1 MTQLEKYKFKNEP
14 IRILEFFSGVGMQR
28 MAFDKLGVNYESVG
42 TSEIDIPAILSY
54 AAIHDG
60 LLESDETFEYPTKE
74 EMLNYLSERNIGLD
88 FKTGKLKLPK
98 NLDKIKQLY
107 RATILSKCFGD
118 ISKVN
123 PNDLPDFD
131 FMTYSFPCFIEG
143 TLVLTSNGYK
153 PIEDITENDYV
164 LTHTNTYQK
173 VVKPMVNE
181 ANHIY
186 KLSTMASEDLFVTE
200 EHPFYVRKRERKW
213 NNERRSYDRVF
224 HKPEWIKAKDL
235 DKSYYVGCAI
245 NQKSELP
252 KWDGVEFNGA
262 WGHKVQ
268 KNELCDLFEKNEFW
282 WLVGRFIGDGW
293 TRDYKTDKFHSEQ
306 VVICCGK
313 HKKDEIVEV
322 LDRLPFNYSVVEERT
337 VYKFHIVN
345 KELTR
350 FLYQFGKGASNKH
363 LTSDVINLPVDLLES
378 FLEGYISSDGY
389 ITEDGLIK
397 ISSVSQ
403 KLIYDTAQCIM
414 KVYKRPV
421 SVYLTKRKPTCVIE
435 GRTVNQKDTYTV
447 TFKKVKN
454 KQDKAF
460 YEDGYVWC
468 PINNIEK
475 LDYNGLVYNM
485 EVENDN
491 SYVVQN
497 IIVHNCTDISVAGRK
512 DGVIRGQTRSGLLY
526 ECEKVIECKRPKYL
540 LLENVKNLVGKQ
552 FKPQFDEWLEY
563 LETLGYTNY
572 WKVLNSKSF
581 GVPQNRERVF
591 VLSILG
597 EHDPYEFHSGFEL
610 DIRLKDILEFNVD
623 EKYYLSK
630 EVQDRFKPNDKFKD
644 MSGNIVG
651 TTAPDFRTIGQR
663 DLCYQEN
670 GIMGTLV
677 ATDYKQPKQIIELTQ
692 IGTLGGKHEQS
703 SRIYSE
709 EGIVPTL
716 MAGSRKSCTGGYIS
730 PKIAVERIG
739 GCFDTDTSTH
749 QAGSVYDKNGL
760 SPTLDTM
767 QGGYRQPCITVV
779 GELNCDGWHDIEKRV
794 HSTDGLGV
802 CIETRNRAK
811 YIENSE
817 PLICASRGRNVEN
830 PSDRTPG
837 THTEQRLEINYSGTS
852 NTLTTVQKDNYVL
865 EPNVLRVEHND
876 IIDKQC
882 ENNVNIIIGSTQ
894 KNAYVGNGEMS
905 PTLTSA
911 MGTGGGHIPMIG
923 NIPNFRIRKLT
934 PKECWR
940 LMGIDDECFDKAE
953 QVNSN
958 SQLYKQA
965 GNGIVVN
972 VLYYIFKELFKDNI
986 VDCKES

>member
-1 MTQLEKYKFKNEP
+1 MTQLEKYKFNNEP
-14 IRILEFFSGVGMQR
+14 IRVLEFFSGVGMQR

-107 RATILSKCFGD
+107 RAVIVSKCFGD

-131 FMTYSFPCFIEG
+131 FMTYSSPC
-143 TLVLTSNGYK
+143 
-153 PIEDITENDYV
+153 
-164 LTHTNTYQK
+164 
-173 VVKPMVNE
+173 
-181 ANHIY
+181 
-186 KLSTMASEDLFVTE
+186 
-200 EHPFYVRKRERKW
+200 
-213 NNERRSYDRVF
+213 
-224 HKPEWIKAKDL
+224 
-235 DKSYYVGCAI
+235 
-245 NQKSELP
+245 
-252 KWDGVEFNGA
+252 
-262 WGHKVQ
+262 
-268 KNELCDLFEKNEFW
+268 
-282 WLVGRFIGDGW
+282 
-293 TRDYKTDKFHSEQ
+293 
-306 VVICCGK
+306 
-313 HKKDEIVEV
+313 
-322 LDRLPFNYSVVEERT
+322 
-337 VYKFHIVN
+337 
-345 KELTR
+345 
-350 FLYQFGKGASNKH
+350 
-363 LTSDVINLPVDLLES
+363 
-378 FLEGYISSDGY
+378 
-389 ITEDGLIK
+389 
-397 ISSVSQ
+397 
-403 KLIYDTAQCIM
+403 
-414 KVYKRPV
+414 
-421 SVYLTKRKPTCVIE
+421 
-435 GRTVNQKDTYTV
+435 
-447 TFKKVKN
+447 
-454 KQDKAF
+454 QDF
-460 YEDGYVWC
+460 
-468 PINNIEK
+468 
-475 LDYNGLVYNM
+475 
-485 EVENDN
+485 
-491 SYVVQN
+491 
-497 IIVHNCTDISVAGRK
+497 SVAGK
-512 DGVIRGQTRSGLLY
+512 QQGAIRGQTRSGLLY

-670 GIMGTLV
+670 SVMGTLV
-677 ATDYKQPKQIIELTQ
+677 ATDYKQPKQI
-692 IGTLGGKHEQS
+692 
-703 SRIYSE
+703 
-709 EGIVPTL
+709 
-716 MAGSRKSCTGGYIS
+716 
-730 PKIAVERIG
+730 VERIDSSNKPYFVDRQG
-739 GCFDTDTSTH
+739 RVQEFDLKENYIQWDTSKK
-749 QAGSVYDKNGL
+749 QYNSQQDRAFYDEKL
-760 SPTLDTM
+760 SGTIATNAM
-767 QGGYRQPCITVV
+767 ANV
-779 GELNCDGWHDIEKRV
+779 
-794 HSTDGLGV
+794 
-802 CIETRNRAK
+802 
-811 YIENSE
+811 IENSE

-830 PSDRTPG
+830 PSDRTSG

-865 EPNVLRVEHND
+865 EPNVLRAEHND
-876 IIDKQC
+876 TIDKQC

>member
-1 MTQLEKYKFKNEP
+1 MTQLEKYKFNNEP

-118 ISKVN
+118 ISKIS
-123 PNDLPDFD
+123 PSDLPDFD
-131 FMTYSFPCFIEG
+131 FMTYSFPC
-143 TLVLTSNGYK
+143 
-153 PIEDITENDYV
+153 
-164 LTHTNTYQK
+164 
-173 VVKPMVNE
+173 
-181 ANHIY
+181 
-186 KLSTMASEDLFVTE
+186 
-200 EHPFYVRKRERKW
+200 
-213 NNERRSYDRVF
+213 
-224 HKPEWIKAKDL
+224 
-235 DKSYYVGCAI
+235 
-245 NQKSELP
+245 
-252 KWDGVEFNGA
+252 
-262 WGHKVQ
+262 
-268 KNELCDLFEKNEFW
+268 
-282 WLVGRFIGDGW
+282 
-293 TRDYKTDKFHSEQ
+293 TD
-306 VVICCGK
+306 V
-313 HKKDEIVEV
+313 
-322 LDRLPFNYSVVEERT
+322 
-337 VYKFHIVN
+337 
-345 KELTR
+345 
-350 FLYQFGKGASNKH
+350 
-363 LTSDVINLPVDLLES
+363 
-378 FLEGYISSDGY
+378 
-389 ITEDGLIK
+389 
-397 ISSVSQ
+397 
-403 KLIYDTAQCIM
+403 
-414 KVYKRPV
+414 
-421 SVYLTKRKPTCVIE
+421 
-435 GRTVNQKDTYTV
+435 
-447 TFKKVKN
+447 
-454 KQDKAF
+454 
-460 YEDGYVWC
+460 
-468 PINNIEK
+468 
-475 LDYNGLVYNM
+475 
-485 EVENDN
+485 
-491 SYVVQN
+491 
-497 IIVHNCTDISVAGRK
+497 SVAGRK
-512 DGVIRGQTRSGLLY
+512 NGVIKGQTRSGLLY

-670 GIMGTLV
+670 SVMGTLV
-677 ATDYKQPKQIIELTQ
+677 ATDYKQPKQI
-692 IGTLGGKHEQS
+692 
-703 SRIYSE
+703 
-709 EGIVPTL
+709 
-716 MAGSRKSCTGGYIS
+716 
-730 PKIAVERIG
+730 VERIDSSNKPYFVDRQG
-739 GCFDTDTSTH
+739 RIQEFDLKENYIQWDTSKK
-749 QAGSVYDKNGL
+749 QYNSQQDRAFYDEKL
-760 SPTLDTM
+760 SGTIATNAM
-767 QGGYRQPCITVV
+767 ANV
-779 GELNCDGWHDIEKRV
+779 
-794 HSTDGLGV
+794 
-802 CIETRNRAK
+802 
-811 YIENSE
+811 IENSE

-876 IIDKQC
+876 TIDKQC

-905 PTLTSA
+905 PILTSV

-986 VDCKES
+986 VDCKEL

>member
-1 MTQLEKYKFKNEP
+1 MTQLEKYKFNNEP
-14 IRILEFFSGVGMQR
+14 IRVLEFFSGVGMQR

-118 ISKVN
+118 ISKIS
-123 PNDLPDFD
+123 PSDLPDFD
-131 FMTYSFPCFIEG
+131 FMTYSFPC
-143 TLVLTSNGYK
+143 
-153 PIEDITENDYV
+153 
-164 LTHTNTYQK
+164 
-173 VVKPMVNE
+173 
-181 ANHIY
+181 
-186 KLSTMASEDLFVTE
+186 
-200 EHPFYVRKRERKW
+200 
-213 NNERRSYDRVF
+213 
-224 HKPEWIKAKDL
+224 
-235 DKSYYVGCAI
+235 
-245 NQKSELP
+245 
-252 KWDGVEFNGA
+252 
-262 WGHKVQ
+262 
-268 KNELCDLFEKNEFW
+268 
-282 WLVGRFIGDGW
+282 
-293 TRDYKTDKFHSEQ
+293 
-306 VVICCGK
+306 
-313 HKKDEIVEV
+313 
-322 LDRLPFNYSVVEERT
+322 
-337 VYKFHIVN
+337 
-345 KELTR
+345 
-350 FLYQFGKGASNKH
+350 
-363 LTSDVINLPVDLLES
+363 
-378 FLEGYISSDGY
+378 
-389 ITEDGLIK
+389 
-397 ISSVSQ
+397 
-403 KLIYDTAQCIM
+403 
-414 KVYKRPV
+414 
-421 SVYLTKRKPTCVIE
+421 
-435 GRTVNQKDTYTV
+435 
-447 TFKKVKN
+447 
-454 KQDKAF
+454 
-460 YEDGYVWC
+460 
-468 PINNIEK
+468 
-475 LDYNGLVYNM
+475 
-485 EVENDN
+485 
-491 SYVVQN
+491 
-497 IIVHNCTDISVAGRK
+497 TDISVAGRK
-512 DGVIRGQTRSGLLY
+512 DGVIKGQTRSGLLY

-670 GIMGTLV
+670 SVMGTLV
-677 ATDYKQPKQIIELTQ
+677 ATDYKQPKQI
-692 IGTLGGKHEQS
+692 
-703 SRIYSE
+703 
-709 EGIVPTL
+709 
-716 MAGSRKSCTGGYIS
+716 
-730 PKIAVERIG
+730 VERIDSSNKPYFVDRQG
-739 GCFDTDTSTH
+739 RIQEFDLKENYIQWDTSKK
-749 QAGSVYDKNGL
+749 QYNSQQDRAFYDEKL
-760 SPTLDTM
+760 SGTIATNAM
-767 QGGYRQPCITVV
+767 ANV
-779 GELNCDGWHDIEKRV
+779 
-794 HSTDGLGV
+794 
-802 CIETRNRAK
+802 
-811 YIENSE
+811 IENSE

-876 IIDKQC
+876 TIDKQC

-923 NIPNFRIRKLT
+923 YIPNFRIRKLT

-986 VDCKES
+986 VNCKES

>member
-118 ISKVN
+118 ISKIN
-123 PNDLPDFD
+123 PSDLPDFD
-131 FMTYSFPCFIEG
+131 FMTYSFPC
-143 TLVLTSNGYK
+143 
-153 PIEDITENDYV
+153 
-164 LTHTNTYQK
+164 
-173 VVKPMVNE
+173 
-181 ANHIY
+181 
-186 KLSTMASEDLFVTE
+186 
-200 EHPFYVRKRERKW
+200 
-213 NNERRSYDRVF
+213 
-224 HKPEWIKAKDL
+224 
-235 DKSYYVGCAI
+235 
-245 NQKSELP
+245 
-252 KWDGVEFNGA
+252 
-262 WGHKVQ
+262 
-268 KNELCDLFEKNEFW
+268 
-282 WLVGRFIGDGW
+282 
-293 TRDYKTDKFHSEQ
+293 
-306 VVICCGK
+306 
-313 HKKDEIVEV
+313 
-322 LDRLPFNYSVVEERT
+322 
-337 VYKFHIVN
+337 
-345 KELTR
+345 
-350 FLYQFGKGASNKH
+350 
-363 LTSDVINLPVDLLES
+363 
-378 FLEGYISSDGY
+378 
-389 ITEDGLIK
+389 
-397 ISSVSQ
+397 
-403 KLIYDTAQCIM
+403 
-414 KVYKRPV
+414 
-421 SVYLTKRKPTCVIE
+421 
-435 GRTVNQKDTYTV
+435 
-447 TFKKVKN
+447 
-454 KQDKAF
+454 
-460 YEDGYVWC
+460 
-468 PINNIEK
+468 
-475 LDYNGLVYNM
+475 
-485 EVENDN
+485 
-491 SYVVQN
+491 
-497 IIVHNCTDISVAGRK
+497 TDISVAGRK
-512 DGVIRGQTRSGLLY
+512 DGVIKGQTRSGLLY

-610 DIRLKDILEFNVD
+610 DIRLKDILESEVD

-670 GIMGTLV
+670 SIMGTLV
-677 ATDYKQPKQIIELTQ
+677 ATDYKQPKQVVLQTSDNSNKPYFVDRQGRVQEFDL
-692 IGTLGGKHEQS
+692 KEN
-703 SRIYSE
+703 
-709 EGIVPTL
+709 
-716 MAGSRKSCTGGYIS
+716 YIQW
-730 PKIAVERIG
+730 
-739 GCFDTDTSTH
+739 DTSKK
-749 QAGSVYDKNGL
+749 QYNSQQDRAFYDEKL
-760 SPTLDTM
+760 SGTIATNAM
-767 QGGYRQPCITVV
+767 ANV
-779 GELNCDGWHDIEKRV
+779 
-794 HSTDGLGV
+794 
-802 CIETRNRAK
+802 
-811 YIENSE
+811 IENSE

-830 PSDRTPG
+830 PSDRTAG
-837 THTEQRLEINYSGTS
+837 IKLEQRLEINYSGTS
-852 NTLTTVQKDNYVL
+852 NTITTVQKDNYVL
-865 EPNVLRVEHND
+865 EPNVLRAEYDD
-876 IIDKQC
+876 IISEQC
-882 ENNVNIIIGSTQ
+882 ENNVNIVIGSTQ

-940 LMGIDDECFDKAE
+940 LMGIDDECFDKAQ

-965 GNGIVVN
+965 GNGIVVD
-972 VLYYIFKELFKDNI
+972 VLYYIFKQLFKDNI
-986 VDCKES
+986 VE

>member
-1 MTQLEKYKFKNEP
+1 MTQLEKYKFNNEP
-14 IRILEFFSGVGMQR
+14 IRVLEFFSGIGMQR

-118 ISKVN
+118 ISQIN

-224 HKPEWIKAKDL
+224 HKPEWIKTKDL

-293 TRDYKTDKFHSEQ
+293 TRDYKTDKFHSER

-322 LDRLPFNYSVVEERT
+322 LDQLPFNYSVVEERT

-350 FLYQFGKGASNKH
+350 FLYQFGKGASNKR

-497 IIVHNCTDISVAGRK
+497 IIVHNCTDISVAGK
-512 DGVIRGQTRSGLLY
+512 QDGVIKWQTRSGLLY
-526 ECEKVIECKRPKYL
+526 ECEKVIEYKRPKYL

-552 FKPQFDEWLEY
+552 FKTQFDEWLEY
-563 LETLGYTNY
+563 LESLGYTNY
-572 WKVLNSKSF
+572 WKVLNSKDF

-610 DIRLKDILEFNVD
+610 NIRLKDILESEVD

-630 EVQDRFKPNDKFKD
+630 EVQDRFKSNKGNQVIEKLMKTNQIDDDLVTCDLSINDPKVKD
-644 MSGNIVG
+644 VSNCITARQDRGISNQKSVG
-651 TTAPDFRTIGQR
+651 CG
-663 DLCYQEN
+663 
-670 GIMGTLV
+670 V
-677 ATDYKQPKQIIELTQ
+677 
-692 IGTLGGKHEQS
+692 
-703 SRIYSE
+703 
-709 EGIVPTL
+709 
-716 MAGSRKSCTGGYIS
+716 
-730 PKIAVERIG
+730 VERIEHDSNKLQILG
-739 GCFDTDTSTH
+739 GIGDKKWGENSYP
-749 QAGSVYDKNGL
+749 QGRRVYSIDGVACTQTANG
-760 SPTLDTM
+760 
-767 QGGYRQPCITVV
+767 G
-779 GELNCDGWHDIEKRV
+779 
-794 HSTDGLGV
+794 GLGSNTGLYK
-802 CIETRNRAK
+802 IN
-811 YIENSE
+811 NSE
-817 PLICASRGRNVEN
+817 PLICASRGRNPEN
-830 PSDRTPG
+830 PSDRTAG
-837 THTEQRLEINYSGTS
+837 IHLEQRLEINYSGTS
-852 NTLTTVQKDNYVL
+852 NTITTVQKDNYL
-865 EPNVLRVEHND
+865 FQPD
-876 IIDKQC
+876 
-882 ENNVNIIIGSTQ
+882 
-894 KNAYVGNGEMS
+894 
-905 PTLTSA
+905 
-911 MGTGGGHIPMIG
+911 
-923 NIPNFRIRKLT
+923 FRIRKLT

-940 LMGIDDECFDKAE
+940 LMGIDDECFDKAQ

-965 GNGIVVN
+965 GNGIVVD

>member
-1 MTQLEKYKFKNEP
+1 MTQLEKYKFNNEP
-14 IRILEFFSGVGMQR
+14 IRVLEFFSGVGMQR

-224 HKPEWIKAKDL
+224 HKPEWIKTKDL

-322 LDRLPFNYSVVEERT
+322 LDQLPFNYSVVEERT

-350 FLYQFGKGASNKH
+350 FLYQFGKGASNKR

-512 DGVIRGQTRSGLLY
+512 DGVIKGQTRSGLLY

-563 LETLGYTNY
+563 LESLGYSNY
-572 WKVLNSKSF
+572 WKVLNSRDF

-597 EHDPYEFHSGFEL
+597 EHDPYEFHNGFEL
-610 DIRLKDILEFNVD
+610 NIRLKDILESEVD

-670 GIMGTLV
+670 SIMGTLV
-677 ATDYKQPKQIIELTQ
+677 ATDYKQPKQVVLQTSDNSNKPYFVDRQGRVQEFDL
-692 IGTLGGKHEQS
+692 KEN
-703 SRIYSE
+703 
-709 EGIVPTL
+709 
-716 MAGSRKSCTGGYIS
+716 YIQW
-730 PKIAVERIG
+730 
-739 GCFDTDTSTH
+739 DTSKK
-749 QAGSVYDKNGL
+749 QYNSQQDRAFYDEKL
-760 SPTLDTM
+760 SGTIATNAM
-767 QGGYRQPCITVV
+767 ANV
-779 GELNCDGWHDIEKRV
+779 
-794 HSTDGLGV
+794 
-802 CIETRNRAK
+802 
-811 YIENSE
+811 IENSE
-817 PLICASRGRNVEN
+817 PLICASRGRNPEN
-830 PSDRTPG
+830 PSDRTAG
-837 THTEQRLEINYSGTS
+837 IKLEQRLEINYSGTS
-852 NTLTTVQKDNYVL
+852 NTITTVQKDNYVL
-865 EPNVLRVEHND
+865 EPNVLRAEYD
-876 IIDKQC
+876 DTISEQC
-882 ENNVNIIIGSTQ
+882 ENNVNIVIGSTQ
-894 KNAYVGNGEMS
+894 KNAYAGNGEMS

-934 PKECWR
+934 PRECWR
-940 LMGIDDECFDKAE
+940 LMGIDDECFDKAQ

-965 GNGIVVN
+965 GNGIVVD

-986 VDCKES
+986 VE

>member
-1 MTQLEKYKFKNEP
+1 MTQLEKYKFNNEP

-118 ISKVN
+118 ISKIS
-123 PNDLPDFD
+123 PSDLPDFD
-131 FMTYSFPCFIEG
+131 FMTYSFPC
-143 TLVLTSNGYK
+143 
-153 PIEDITENDYV
+153 
-164 LTHTNTYQK
+164 
-173 VVKPMVNE
+173 
-181 ANHIY
+181 
-186 KLSTMASEDLFVTE
+186 
-200 EHPFYVRKRERKW
+200 
-213 NNERRSYDRVF
+213 
-224 HKPEWIKAKDL
+224 
-235 DKSYYVGCAI
+235 
-245 NQKSELP
+245 
-252 KWDGVEFNGA
+252 
-262 WGHKVQ
+262 
-268 KNELCDLFEKNEFW
+268 
-282 WLVGRFIGDGW
+282 
-293 TRDYKTDKFHSEQ
+293 
-306 VVICCGK
+306 
-313 HKKDEIVEV
+313 
-322 LDRLPFNYSVVEERT
+322 
-337 VYKFHIVN
+337 
-345 KELTR
+345 
-350 FLYQFGKGASNKH
+350 
-363 LTSDVINLPVDLLES
+363 
-378 FLEGYISSDGY
+378 
-389 ITEDGLIK
+389 
-397 ISSVSQ
+397 
-403 KLIYDTAQCIM
+403 
-414 KVYKRPV
+414 
-421 SVYLTKRKPTCVIE
+421 
-435 GRTVNQKDTYTV
+435 
-447 TFKKVKN
+447 
-454 KQDKAF
+454 
-460 YEDGYVWC
+460 
-468 PINNIEK
+468 
-475 LDYNGLVYNM
+475 
-485 EVENDN
+485 
-491 SYVVQN
+491 
-497 IIVHNCTDISVAGRK
+497 TDISVAGRK
-512 DGVIRGQTRSGLLY
+512 DGVIKGQTRSGLLY

-670 GIMGTLV
+670 SVMGTLV
-677 ATDYKQPKQIIELTQ
+677 ATDYKQPKQI
-692 IGTLGGKHEQS
+692 
-703 SRIYSE
+703 
-709 EGIVPTL
+709 
-716 MAGSRKSCTGGYIS
+716 
-730 PKIAVERIG
+730 VERIDSSNKPYFVDRQG
-739 GCFDTDTSTH
+739 RIQEFDLKENYIQWDTSKK
-749 QAGSVYDKNGL
+749 QYNSQQDRAFYDEKL
-760 SPTLDTM
+760 SGTIATNAM
-767 QGGYRQPCITVV
+767 ANV
-779 GELNCDGWHDIEKRV
+779 
-794 HSTDGLGV
+794 
-802 CIETRNRAK
+802 
-811 YIENSE
+811 IENSE

-830 PSDRTPG
+830 PSDRTSG

-865 EPNVLRVEHND
+865 EPNVLRAERTEYGKA
-876 IIDKQC
+876 IRKQY
-882 ENNVNIIIGSTQ
+882 EKGEITEKIGNMREYNPRTDGVS
-894 KNAYVGNGEMS
+894 N
-905 PTLTSA
+905 TLT
-911 MGTGGGHIPMIG
+911 TVQKD
-923 NIPNFRIRKLT
+923 NYLFETNFRIRKLT

>member
-1 MTQLEKYKFKNEP
+1 MMGEKMTQLEKYKFKNEP

-118 ISKVN
+118 ISKIN
-123 PNDLPDFD
+123 PSDLPDFD
-131 FMTYSFPCFIEG
+131 FMTYSFPC
-143 TLVLTSNGYK
+143 
-153 PIEDITENDYV
+153 
-164 LTHTNTYQK
+164 
-173 VVKPMVNE
+173 
-181 ANHIY
+181 
-186 KLSTMASEDLFVTE
+186 
-200 EHPFYVRKRERKW
+200 
-213 NNERRSYDRVF
+213 
-224 HKPEWIKAKDL
+224 
-235 DKSYYVGCAI
+235 
-245 NQKSELP
+245 
-252 KWDGVEFNGA
+252 
-262 WGHKVQ
+262 
-268 KNELCDLFEKNEFW
+268 
-282 WLVGRFIGDGW
+282 
-293 TRDYKTDKFHSEQ
+293 
-306 VVICCGK
+306 
-313 HKKDEIVEV
+313 
-322 LDRLPFNYSVVEERT
+322 
-337 VYKFHIVN
+337 
-345 KELTR
+345 
-350 FLYQFGKGASNKH
+350 
-363 LTSDVINLPVDLLES
+363 
-378 FLEGYISSDGY
+378 
-389 ITEDGLIK
+389 
-397 ISSVSQ
+397 
-403 KLIYDTAQCIM
+403 
-414 KVYKRPV
+414 
-421 SVYLTKRKPTCVIE
+421 
-435 GRTVNQKDTYTV
+435 
-447 TFKKVKN
+447 
-454 KQDKAF
+454 
-460 YEDGYVWC
+460 
-468 PINNIEK
+468 
-475 LDYNGLVYNM
+475 
-485 EVENDN
+485 
-491 SYVVQN
+491 
-497 IIVHNCTDISVAGRK
+497 TDISVAGRK
-512 DGVIRGQTRSGLLY
+512 DGVIKGQTRSGLLY

-610 DIRLKDILEFNVD
+610 DIRLKDILESEVD

-670 GIMGTLV
+670 SIMGTLV
-677 ATDYKQPKQIIELTQ
+677 ATDYKQPKQVVLQTSDNSNKPYFVDRQGRVQEFDL
-692 IGTLGGKHEQS
+692 KEN
-703 SRIYSE
+703 
-709 EGIVPTL
+709 
-716 MAGSRKSCTGGYIS
+716 YIQW
-730 PKIAVERIG
+730 
-739 GCFDTDTSTH
+739 DTSKK
-749 QAGSVYDKNGL
+749 QYNSQQDRAFYDEKL
-760 SPTLDTM
+760 SGTIATNAM
-767 QGGYRQPCITVV
+767 ANV
-779 GELNCDGWHDIEKRV
+779 
-794 HSTDGLGV
+794 
-802 CIETRNRAK
+802 
-811 YIENSE
+811 IENSE

-830 PSDRTPG
+830 PSDRTAG
-837 THTEQRLEINYSGTS
+837 IKLEQRLEINYSGTS
-852 NTLTTVQKDNYVL
+852 NTITTVQKDNYVL
-865 EPNVLRVEHND
+865 EPNVLRAEYDD
-876 IIDKQC
+876 IISEQC
-882 ENNVNIIIGSTQ
+882 ENNVNIVIGSTQ

-940 LMGIDDECFDKAE
+940 LMGIDDECFDKAQ

-965 GNGIVVN
+965 GNGIVVD
-972 VLYYIFKELFKDNI
+972 VLYYIFKQLFKDNI
-986 VDCKES
+986 VE

>member
-1 MTQLEKYKFKNEP
+1 MTQLEKYKFNNEP

-131 FMTYSFPCFIEG
+131 FMTYSSPC
-143 TLVLTSNGYK
+143 
-153 PIEDITENDYV
+153 
-164 LTHTNTYQK
+164 
-173 VVKPMVNE
+173 
-181 ANHIY
+181 
-186 KLSTMASEDLFVTE
+186 
-200 EHPFYVRKRERKW
+200 
-213 NNERRSYDRVF
+213 
-224 HKPEWIKAKDL
+224 
-235 DKSYYVGCAI
+235 
-245 NQKSELP
+245 
-252 KWDGVEFNGA
+252 
-262 WGHKVQ
+262 
-268 KNELCDLFEKNEFW
+268 
-282 WLVGRFIGDGW
+282 
-293 TRDYKTDKFHSEQ
+293 
-306 VVICCGK
+306 
-313 HKKDEIVEV
+313 
-322 LDRLPFNYSVVEERT
+322 
-337 VYKFHIVN
+337 
-345 KELTR
+345 
-350 FLYQFGKGASNKH
+350 
-363 LTSDVINLPVDLLES
+363 
-378 FLEGYISSDGY
+378 
-389 ITEDGLIK
+389 
-397 ISSVSQ
+397 
-403 KLIYDTAQCIM
+403 
-414 KVYKRPV
+414 
-421 SVYLTKRKPTCVIE
+421 
-435 GRTVNQKDTYTV
+435 
-447 TFKKVKN
+447 
-454 KQDKAF
+454 QDF
-460 YEDGYVWC
+460 
-468 PINNIEK
+468 
-475 LDYNGLVYNM
+475 
-485 EVENDN
+485 
-491 SYVVQN
+491 
-497 IIVHNCTDISVAGRK
+497 SVAGK
-512 DGVIRGQTRSGLLY
+512 QQGAIRGQTRSGLLY

-597 EHDPYEFHSGFEL
+597 EHDPYEFHNGFEL

-760 SPTLDTM
+760 SPTLDAM
-767 QGGYRQPCITVV
+767 QGGYRQPCITVL
-779 GELNCDGWHDIEKRV
+779 GELDCNGRHDARQ
-794 HSTDGLGV
+794 
-802 CIETRNRAK
+802 
-811 YIENSE
+811 
-817 PLICASRGRNVEN
+817 
-830 PSDRTPG
+830 
-837 THTEQRLEINYSGTS
+837 TEYNK
-852 NTLTTVQKDNYVL
+852 TVR
-865 EPNVLRVEHND
+865 E
-876 IIDKQC
+876 QC
-882 ENNVNIIIGSTQ
+882 ENNINIVIGSTQ

>member
-1 MTQLEKYKFKNEP
+1 MTQLEKYKFNNEP
-14 IRILEFFSGVGMQR
+14 IRVLEFFSGVGMQR

-107 RATILSKCFGD
+107 RAVIVSKCFGD

-131 FMTYSFPCFIEG
+131 FMTYSSPC
-143 TLVLTSNGYK
+143 
-153 PIEDITENDYV
+153 
-164 LTHTNTYQK
+164 
-173 VVKPMVNE
+173 
-181 ANHIY
+181 
-186 KLSTMASEDLFVTE
+186 
-200 EHPFYVRKRERKW
+200 
-213 NNERRSYDRVF
+213 
-224 HKPEWIKAKDL
+224 
-235 DKSYYVGCAI
+235 
-245 NQKSELP
+245 
-252 KWDGVEFNGA
+252 
-262 WGHKVQ
+262 
-268 KNELCDLFEKNEFW
+268 
-282 WLVGRFIGDGW
+282 
-293 TRDYKTDKFHSEQ
+293 
-306 VVICCGK
+306 
-313 HKKDEIVEV
+313 
-322 LDRLPFNYSVVEERT
+322 
-337 VYKFHIVN
+337 
-345 KELTR
+345 
-350 FLYQFGKGASNKH
+350 
-363 LTSDVINLPVDLLES
+363 
-378 FLEGYISSDGY
+378 
-389 ITEDGLIK
+389 
-397 ISSVSQ
+397 
-403 KLIYDTAQCIM
+403 
-414 KVYKRPV
+414 
-421 SVYLTKRKPTCVIE
+421 
-435 GRTVNQKDTYTV
+435 
-447 TFKKVKN
+447 
-454 KQDKAF
+454 QDF
-460 YEDGYVWC
+460 
-468 PINNIEK
+468 
-475 LDYNGLVYNM
+475 
-485 EVENDN
+485 
-491 SYVVQN
+491 
-497 IIVHNCTDISVAGRK
+497 SVAGK
-512 DGVIRGQTRSGLLY
+512 QQGAIRGQTRSGLLY

-670 GIMGTLV
+670 GIMGALV

-692 IGTLGGKHEQS
+692 VGTLEGKHEQS
-703 SRIYSE
+703 SRVYSE
-709 EGIVPTL
+709 DGIIPTL
-716 MAGSRKSCTGGYIS
+716 MAGSRKSCTGGYVS

-811 YIENSE
+811 YIENPE
-817 PLICASRGRNVEN
+817 PLICASRGRNPKN
-830 PSDRTPG
+830 PSDSTVG
-837 THTEQRLEINYSGTS
+837 AHTEQRLEINYSGTS
-852 NTLTTVQKDNYVL
+852 NTLTTVQKDNYLVEWIIPDTDIL
-865 EPNVLRVEHND
+865 ENMDDSAIFVKRKINEYIEENGYLPEMFNPYNKQKIVD
-876 IIDKQC
+876 IAPTQTTQC
-882 ENNVNIIIGSTQ
+882 GTSTSSAAVIV
-894 KNAYVGNGEMS
+894 KN
-905 PTLTSA
+905 
-911 MGTGGGHIPMIG
+911 
-923 NIPNFRIRKLT
+923 NFRIRKLT

-940 LMGIDDECFDKAE
+940 LMGIDDECFDKAQ

>member
-1 MTQLEKYKFKNEP
+1 MTQLEKYKFNNEP
-14 IRILEFFSGVGMQR
+14 IRVLEFFSGVGMQR

-60 LLESDETFEYPTKE
+60 LLESDKTFEYPTKE
-74 EMLNYLSERNIGLD
+74 EMLNYLSDRNIGLD

-118 ISKVN
+118 ISQIN

-131 FMTYSFPCFIEG
+131 FMTYSSPC
-143 TLVLTSNGYK
+143 
-153 PIEDITENDYV
+153 
-164 LTHTNTYQK
+164 
-173 VVKPMVNE
+173 
-181 ANHIY
+181 
-186 KLSTMASEDLFVTE
+186 
-200 EHPFYVRKRERKW
+200 
-213 NNERRSYDRVF
+213 
-224 HKPEWIKAKDL
+224 
-235 DKSYYVGCAI
+235 
-245 NQKSELP
+245 
-252 KWDGVEFNGA
+252 
-262 WGHKVQ
+262 
-268 KNELCDLFEKNEFW
+268 
-282 WLVGRFIGDGW
+282 
-293 TRDYKTDKFHSEQ
+293 
-306 VVICCGK
+306 
-313 HKKDEIVEV
+313 
-322 LDRLPFNYSVVEERT
+322 
-337 VYKFHIVN
+337 
-345 KELTR
+345 
-350 FLYQFGKGASNKH
+350 
-363 LTSDVINLPVDLLES
+363 
-378 FLEGYISSDGY
+378 
-389 ITEDGLIK
+389 
-397 ISSVSQ
+397 
-403 KLIYDTAQCIM
+403 
-414 KVYKRPV
+414 
-421 SVYLTKRKPTCVIE
+421 
-435 GRTVNQKDTYTV
+435 
-447 TFKKVKN
+447 
-454 KQDKAF
+454 QDF
-460 YEDGYVWC
+460 
-468 PINNIEK
+468 
-475 LDYNGLVYNM
+475 
-485 EVENDN
+485 
-491 SYVVQN
+491 
-497 IIVHNCTDISVAGRK
+497 SVAGK
-512 DGVIRGQTRSGLLY
+512 QQGAIKGQTRSGLLY
-526 ECEKVIECKRPKYL
+526 ECEKVIEYKRPKYL

-563 LETLGYTNY
+563 LESLGYTNY
-572 WKVLNSKSF
+572 WKVLNSKHY
-581 GVPQNRERVF
+581 GIPQNRERVF

-597 EHDPYEFHSGFEL
+597 EHDPYEFHNGFEL

-677 ATDYKQPKQIIELTQ
+677 ATDYKQPKQI
-692 IGTLGGKHEQS
+692 
-703 SRIYSE
+703 
-709 EGIVPTL
+709 
-716 MAGSRKSCTGGYIS
+716 
-730 PKIAVERIG
+730 VERIDSSNKPYFVDRQG
-739 GCFDTDTSTH
+739 RIQEFDLKENYIQWDTSKK
-749 QAGSVYDKNGL
+749 QYNSQQDRAFYDEKL
-760 SPTLDTM
+760 SGTIATNAM
-767 QGGYRQPCITVV
+767 ANV
-779 GELNCDGWHDIEKRV
+779 
-794 HSTDGLGV
+794 
-802 CIETRNRAK
+802 
-811 YIENSE
+811 IENSE

-830 PSDRTPG
+830 PSDRTSG

-876 IIDKQC
+876 TIDKQC

>member
-1 MTQLEKYKFKNEP
+1 MTQLEKYKFNNEP

-107 RATILSKCFGD
+107 RAVIVSKCFGD
-118 ISKVN
+118 ISQIN

-131 FMTYSFPCFIEG
+131 FMTYSSPC
-143 TLVLTSNGYK
+143 
-153 PIEDITENDYV
+153 
-164 LTHTNTYQK
+164 
-173 VVKPMVNE
+173 
-181 ANHIY
+181 
-186 KLSTMASEDLFVTE
+186 
-200 EHPFYVRKRERKW
+200 
-213 NNERRSYDRVF
+213 
-224 HKPEWIKAKDL
+224 
-235 DKSYYVGCAI
+235 
-245 NQKSELP
+245 
-252 KWDGVEFNGA
+252 
-262 WGHKVQ
+262 
-268 KNELCDLFEKNEFW
+268 
-282 WLVGRFIGDGW
+282 
-293 TRDYKTDKFHSEQ
+293 
-306 VVICCGK
+306 
-313 HKKDEIVEV
+313 
-322 LDRLPFNYSVVEERT
+322 
-337 VYKFHIVN
+337 
-345 KELTR
+345 
-350 FLYQFGKGASNKH
+350 
-363 LTSDVINLPVDLLES
+363 
-378 FLEGYISSDGY
+378 
-389 ITEDGLIK
+389 
-397 ISSVSQ
+397 
-403 KLIYDTAQCIM
+403 
-414 KVYKRPV
+414 
-421 SVYLTKRKPTCVIE
+421 
-435 GRTVNQKDTYTV
+435 
-447 TFKKVKN
+447 
-454 KQDKAF
+454 QDF
-460 YEDGYVWC
+460 
-468 PINNIEK
+468 
-475 LDYNGLVYNM
+475 
-485 EVENDN
+485 
-491 SYVVQN
+491 
-497 IIVHNCTDISVAGRK
+497 SVAGK
-512 DGVIRGQTRSGLLY
+512 QQGAIRGQTRSGLLY

-610 DIRLKDILEFNVD
+610 DIRLKDILESEVD

-670 GIMGTLV
+670 SVMGTLV
-677 ATDYKQPKQIIELTQ
+677 ATDYKQPKQI
-692 IGTLGGKHEQS
+692 
-703 SRIYSE
+703 
-709 EGIVPTL
+709 
-716 MAGSRKSCTGGYIS
+716 
-730 PKIAVERIG
+730 VERIG
-739 GCFDTDTSTH
+739 GLFDDEKH
-749 QAGSVYDKNGL
+749 IRQAGGVYNVDGL
-760 SPTLDTM
+760 SPTLTVM
-767 QGGYRQPCITVV
+767 YNGYKQPCIIDSSNKPYFVDRQGRIQEFDLKENYIQWDTSKKQY
-779 GELNCDGWHDIEKRV
+779 NSQQDRAFYDEKLSGTIATNAMANV
-794 HSTDGLGV
+794 
-802 CIETRNRAK
+802 
-811 YIENSE
+811 IENSE

-830 PSDRTPG
+830 PSDRTSG

-865 EPNVLRVEHND
+865 EPNVLRAERTEYGKA
-876 IIDKQC
+876 IRKQY
-882 ENNVNIIIGSTQ
+882 EKGEITEKIGNMREYNPRTDGVS
-894 KNAYVGNGEMS
+894 N
-905 PTLTSA
+905 TLT
-911 MGTGGGHIPMIG
+911 TVQKD
-923 NIPNFRIRKLT
+923 NYLFETNFRIRKLT

-965 GNGIVVN
+965 GNGIVVD

-986 VDCKES
+986 VGHKEL

>member
-1 MTQLEKYKFKNEP
+1 MTQLEKYKFNNEP
-14 IRILEFFSGVGMQR
+14 IRVLEFFSGVGMQR

-131 FMTYSFPCFIEG
+131 FMTYSSPC
-143 TLVLTSNGYK
+143 
-153 PIEDITENDYV
+153 
-164 LTHTNTYQK
+164 
-173 VVKPMVNE
+173 
-181 ANHIY
+181 
-186 KLSTMASEDLFVTE
+186 
-200 EHPFYVRKRERKW
+200 
-213 NNERRSYDRVF
+213 
-224 HKPEWIKAKDL
+224 
-235 DKSYYVGCAI
+235 
-245 NQKSELP
+245 
-252 KWDGVEFNGA
+252 
-262 WGHKVQ
+262 
-268 KNELCDLFEKNEFW
+268 
-282 WLVGRFIGDGW
+282 
-293 TRDYKTDKFHSEQ
+293 
-306 VVICCGK
+306 
-313 HKKDEIVEV
+313 
-322 LDRLPFNYSVVEERT
+322 
-337 VYKFHIVN
+337 
-345 KELTR
+345 
-350 FLYQFGKGASNKH
+350 
-363 LTSDVINLPVDLLES
+363 
-378 FLEGYISSDGY
+378 
-389 ITEDGLIK
+389 
-397 ISSVSQ
+397 
-403 KLIYDTAQCIM
+403 
-414 KVYKRPV
+414 
-421 SVYLTKRKPTCVIE
+421 
-435 GRTVNQKDTYTV
+435 
-447 TFKKVKN
+447 
-454 KQDKAF
+454 QDF
-460 YEDGYVWC
+460 
-468 PINNIEK
+468 
-475 LDYNGLVYNM
+475 
-485 EVENDN
+485 
-491 SYVVQN
+491 
-497 IIVHNCTDISVAGRK
+497 SVAGK
-512 DGVIRGQTRSGLLY
+512 QQGAIRGQTRSGLLY

-670 GIMGTLV
+670 SVMGTLV
-677 ATDYKQPKQIIELTQ
+677 ATDYKQPKQI
-692 IGTLGGKHEQS
+692 
-703 SRIYSE
+703 
-709 EGIVPTL
+709 
-716 MAGSRKSCTGGYIS
+716 
-730 PKIAVERIG
+730 VERIDSSNKPYFVDRQG
-739 GCFDTDTSTH
+739 RIQEFDLKENYIQWDTSKK
-749 QAGSVYDKNGL
+749 QYNSQQDRAFYDEKL
-760 SPTLDTM
+760 SGTIATNAM
-767 QGGYRQPCITVV
+767 ANV
-779 GELNCDGWHDIEKRV
+779 
-794 HSTDGLGV
+794 
-802 CIETRNRAK
+802 
-811 YIENSE
+811 IENSE

-830 PSDRTPG
+830 PSDRTSG

-865 EPNVLRVEHND
+865 EPNVLRAERTEYGKA
-876 IIDKQC
+876 IRKQY
-882 ENNVNIIIGSTQ
+882 EKGEITEKIGNMREYNPRTDGVS
-894 KNAYVGNGEMS
+894 N
-905 PTLTSA
+905 TLT
-911 MGTGGGHIPMIG
+911 TVQKD
-923 NIPNFRIRKLT
+923 NYLFETNFRIRKLT

-986 VDCKES
+986 VDYKEF

>member
-1 MTQLEKYKFKNEP
+1 MTQLEKYKFNNEP
-14 IRILEFFSGVGMQR
+14 IRVLEFFSGVGMQR

-118 ISKVN
+118 ISKIN
-123 PNDLPDFD
+123 PSDLPDFD
-131 FMTYSFPCFIEG
+131 FMTYSFPC
-143 TLVLTSNGYK
+143 
-153 PIEDITENDYV
+153 
-164 LTHTNTYQK
+164 
-173 VVKPMVNE
+173 
-181 ANHIY
+181 
-186 KLSTMASEDLFVTE
+186 
-200 EHPFYVRKRERKW
+200 
-213 NNERRSYDRVF
+213 
-224 HKPEWIKAKDL
+224 
-235 DKSYYVGCAI
+235 
-245 NQKSELP
+245 
-252 KWDGVEFNGA
+252 
-262 WGHKVQ
+262 
-268 KNELCDLFEKNEFW
+268 
-282 WLVGRFIGDGW
+282 
-293 TRDYKTDKFHSEQ
+293 TD
-306 VVICCGK
+306 V
-313 HKKDEIVEV
+313 
-322 LDRLPFNYSVVEERT
+322 
-337 VYKFHIVN
+337 
-345 KELTR
+345 
-350 FLYQFGKGASNKH
+350 
-363 LTSDVINLPVDLLES
+363 
-378 FLEGYISSDGY
+378 
-389 ITEDGLIK
+389 
-397 ISSVSQ
+397 
-403 KLIYDTAQCIM
+403 
-414 KVYKRPV
+414 
-421 SVYLTKRKPTCVIE
+421 
-435 GRTVNQKDTYTV
+435 
-447 TFKKVKN
+447 
-454 KQDKAF
+454 
-460 YEDGYVWC
+460 
-468 PINNIEK
+468 
-475 LDYNGLVYNM
+475 
-485 EVENDN
+485 
-491 SYVVQN
+491 
-497 IIVHNCTDISVAGRK
+497 SVAGRK
-512 DGVIRGQTRSGLLY
+512 NGVIKGQTRSGLLY

-552 FKPQFDEWLEY
+552 FKSQFDEWLEY

-670 GIMGTLV
+670 SVMGTLV
-677 ATDYKQPKQIIELTQ
+677 ATDYKQPKQI
-692 IGTLGGKHEQS
+692 
-703 SRIYSE
+703 
-709 EGIVPTL
+709 
-716 MAGSRKSCTGGYIS
+716 
-730 PKIAVERIG
+730 VERIDSSNKPYFVDRQG
-739 GCFDTDTSTH
+739 RIQEFDLKENYIQWDTSKK
-749 QAGSVYDKNGL
+749 QYNSQQDRAFYDEKL
-760 SPTLDTM
+760 SGTIATNAM
-767 QGGYRQPCITVV
+767 ANV
-779 GELNCDGWHDIEKRV
+779 
-794 HSTDGLGV
+794 
-802 CIETRNRAK
+802 
-811 YIENSE
+811 IENSE

-865 EPNVLRVEHND
+865 EPNVLRAERTEYGKA
-876 IIDKQC
+876 IRKQY
-882 ENNVNIIIGSTQ
+882 EKGEITEKIGNMREYNPRTDGVS
-894 KNAYVGNGEMS
+894 N
-905 PTLTSA
+905 TLT
-911 MGTGGGHIPMIG
+911 TVQKD
-923 NIPNFRIRKLT
+923 NYLFETNFRIRKLT

>member
-1 MTQLEKYKFKNEP
+1 MTQLEKYKFNNEP

-107 RATILSKCFGD
+107 RAVIVSKCFGD
-118 ISKVN
+118 ISQIN

-131 FMTYSFPCFIEG
+131 FMTYSFPC
-143 TLVLTSNGYK
+143 
-153 PIEDITENDYV
+153 
-164 LTHTNTYQK
+164 
-173 VVKPMVNE
+173 
-181 ANHIY
+181 
-186 KLSTMASEDLFVTE
+186 
-200 EHPFYVRKRERKW
+200 
-213 NNERRSYDRVF
+213 
-224 HKPEWIKAKDL
+224 
-235 DKSYYVGCAI
+235 
-245 NQKSELP
+245 
-252 KWDGVEFNGA
+252 
-262 WGHKVQ
+262 
-268 KNELCDLFEKNEFW
+268 
-282 WLVGRFIGDGW
+282 
-293 TRDYKTDKFHSEQ
+293 
-306 VVICCGK
+306 
-313 HKKDEIVEV
+313 
-322 LDRLPFNYSVVEERT
+322 
-337 VYKFHIVN
+337 
-345 KELTR
+345 
-350 FLYQFGKGASNKH
+350 
-363 LTSDVINLPVDLLES
+363 
-378 FLEGYISSDGY
+378 
-389 ITEDGLIK
+389 
-397 ISSVSQ
+397 
-403 KLIYDTAQCIM
+403 
-414 KVYKRPV
+414 
-421 SVYLTKRKPTCVIE
+421 
-435 GRTVNQKDTYTV
+435 
-447 TFKKVKN
+447 
-454 KQDKAF
+454 
-460 YEDGYVWC
+460 
-468 PINNIEK
+468 
-475 LDYNGLVYNM
+475 
-485 EVENDN
+485 
-491 SYVVQN
+491 
-497 IIVHNCTDISVAGRK
+497 TDISVAGRK
-512 DGVIRGQTRSGLLY
+512 DGVIKGQTRSGLLY

-563 LETLGYTNY
+563 LEALGYTNY

-670 GIMGTLV
+670 SVMGTLV
-677 ATDYKQPKQIIELTQ
+677 ATDYKQPKQI
-692 IGTLGGKHEQS
+692 
-703 SRIYSE
+703 
-709 EGIVPTL
+709 
-716 MAGSRKSCTGGYIS
+716 
-730 PKIAVERIG
+730 VERIG
-739 GCFDTDTSTH
+739 GLFDDEKH
-749 QAGSVYDKNGL
+749 IRQAGGVYNVDGL
-760 SPTLDTM
+760 SPTLTVM
-767 QGGYRQPCITVV
+767 YNGYKQPCIIDSSNKPYFVDRQGRIQEFDLKENYIQWDTSKKQY
-779 GELNCDGWHDIEKRV
+779 NSQQDRAFYDEKLSGTIATNAMANV
-794 HSTDGLGV
+794 
-802 CIETRNRAK
+802 
-811 YIENSE
+811 IENSE

-830 PSDRTPG
+830 PSDRTSG

-876 IIDKQC
+876 TIDKQC

-986 VDCKES
+986 VNCKES

>member
-1 MTQLEKYKFKNEP
+1 MTQLEKYKFNNEP
-14 IRILEFFSGVGMQR
+14 IRVLEFFSGVGMQR

-60 LLESDETFEYPTKE
+60 LLESDKTFEYPTKE

-118 ISKVN
+118 ISQIN

-131 FMTYSFPCFIEG
+131 FMTYSFPC
-143 TLVLTSNGYK
+143 
-153 PIEDITENDYV
+153 
-164 LTHTNTYQK
+164 
-173 VVKPMVNE
+173 
-181 ANHIY
+181 
-186 KLSTMASEDLFVTE
+186 
-200 EHPFYVRKRERKW
+200 
-213 NNERRSYDRVF
+213 
-224 HKPEWIKAKDL
+224 
-235 DKSYYVGCAI
+235 
-245 NQKSELP
+245 
-252 KWDGVEFNGA
+252 
-262 WGHKVQ
+262 
-268 KNELCDLFEKNEFW
+268 
-282 WLVGRFIGDGW
+282 
-293 TRDYKTDKFHSEQ
+293 TD
-306 VVICCGK
+306 V
-313 HKKDEIVEV
+313 
-322 LDRLPFNYSVVEERT
+322 
-337 VYKFHIVN
+337 
-345 KELTR
+345 
-350 FLYQFGKGASNKH
+350 
-363 LTSDVINLPVDLLES
+363 
-378 FLEGYISSDGY
+378 
-389 ITEDGLIK
+389 
-397 ISSVSQ
+397 
-403 KLIYDTAQCIM
+403 
-414 KVYKRPV
+414 
-421 SVYLTKRKPTCVIE
+421 
-435 GRTVNQKDTYTV
+435 
-447 TFKKVKN
+447 
-454 KQDKAF
+454 
-460 YEDGYVWC
+460 
-468 PINNIEK
+468 
-475 LDYNGLVYNM
+475 
-485 EVENDN
+485 
-491 SYVVQN
+491 
-497 IIVHNCTDISVAGRK
+497 SVAGRK
-512 DGVIRGQTRSGLLY
+512 NGVIKGQTRSGLLY

-552 FKPQFDEWLEY
+552 FKSQFDEWLEY

-670 GIMGTLV
+670 SVMGTLV
-677 ATDYKQPKQIIELTQ
+677 ATDYKQPKQI
-692 IGTLGGKHEQS
+692 
-703 SRIYSE
+703 
-709 EGIVPTL
+709 
-716 MAGSRKSCTGGYIS
+716 
-730 PKIAVERIG
+730 VERIDSSNKPYFVDRQG
-739 GCFDTDTSTH
+739 RIQEFDLKENYIQWDTSKK
-749 QAGSVYDKNGL
+749 QYNSQQDRAFYDEKL
-760 SPTLDTM
+760 SGTIATNAM
-767 QGGYRQPCITVV
+767 ANV
-779 GELNCDGWHDIEKRV
+779 
-794 HSTDGLGV
+794 
-802 CIETRNRAK
+802 
-811 YIENSE
+811 IENSE

-830 PSDRTPG
+830 PSDRTSG

-876 IIDKQC
+876 TIDKQC

-986 VDCKES
+986 VNCKES

>member
-1 MTQLEKYKFKNEP
+1 MTQLEKYKFNNEP
-14 IRILEFFSGVGMQR
+14 IRVLEFFSGVGMQR

-131 FMTYSFPCFIEG
+131 FMTYSSPC
-143 TLVLTSNGYK
+143 
-153 PIEDITENDYV
+153 
-164 LTHTNTYQK
+164 
-173 VVKPMVNE
+173 
-181 ANHIY
+181 
-186 KLSTMASEDLFVTE
+186 
-200 EHPFYVRKRERKW
+200 
-213 NNERRSYDRVF
+213 
-224 HKPEWIKAKDL
+224 
-235 DKSYYVGCAI
+235 
-245 NQKSELP
+245 
-252 KWDGVEFNGA
+252 
-262 WGHKVQ
+262 
-268 KNELCDLFEKNEFW
+268 
-282 WLVGRFIGDGW
+282 
-293 TRDYKTDKFHSEQ
+293 
-306 VVICCGK
+306 
-313 HKKDEIVEV
+313 
-322 LDRLPFNYSVVEERT
+322 
-337 VYKFHIVN
+337 
-345 KELTR
+345 
-350 FLYQFGKGASNKH
+350 
-363 LTSDVINLPVDLLES
+363 
-378 FLEGYISSDGY
+378 
-389 ITEDGLIK
+389 
-397 ISSVSQ
+397 
-403 KLIYDTAQCIM
+403 
-414 KVYKRPV
+414 
-421 SVYLTKRKPTCVIE
+421 
-435 GRTVNQKDTYTV
+435 
-447 TFKKVKN
+447 
-454 KQDKAF
+454 QDF
-460 YEDGYVWC
+460 
-468 PINNIEK
+468 
-475 LDYNGLVYNM
+475 
-485 EVENDN
+485 
-491 SYVVQN
+491 
-497 IIVHNCTDISVAGRK
+497 SVAGK
-512 DGVIRGQTRSGLLY
+512 QQGAIRGQTRSGLLY

-670 GIMGTLV
+670 GIMGALV

-692 IGTLGGKHEQS
+692 VGTLEGKHEQS
-703 SRIYSE
+703 SRVYSE
-709 EGIVPTL
+709 DGIIPTL
-716 MAGSRKSCTGGYIS
+716 MAGSRKSCTGGYVS

-779 GELNCDGWHDIEKRV
+779 GELNCDGWHDIEKR
-794 HSTDGLGV
+794 
-802 CIETRNRAK
+802 
-811 YIENSE
+811 
-817 PLICASRGRNVEN
+817 
-830 PSDRTPG
+830 
-837 THTEQRLEINYSGTS
+837 LEINYSGTS
-852 NTLTTVQKDNYVL
+852 NTLTTVQKDNYLVEWIIPDTDIL
-865 EPNVLRVEHND
+865 ENMDDSAIFVKRKINEYIEENGYLPEMFNPYNKQKIVD
-876 IIDKQC
+876 IAPTQTTQC
-882 ENNVNIIIGSTQ
+882 GTSTSSAAVIV
-894 KNAYVGNGEMS
+894 KN
-905 PTLTSA
+905 
-911 MGTGGGHIPMIG
+911 
-923 NIPNFRIRKLT
+923 NFRIRKLT

-940 LMGIDDECFDKAE
+940 LMGIDDECFDKAQ

-965 GNGIVVN
+965 GNGIVVD
-972 VLYYIFKELFKDNI
+972 VLYYIFKQLFKDNI
-986 VDCKES
+986 VE